1 MMLQMLELLRRFV
14 SEFAVFVR
22 FKESRMSQQERR
34 RRGLAK
40 RIWRQ
45 LSPATRREFFQVMA
59 LMVVA
64 AIFDVFS
71 LGAVIPFLALLA
83 DPDRILAYPAVRDV
97 LAGIGL
103 TEKGDILLAAT
114 LLFAALALVSGGVRV
129 ILNWHS
135 NRYAYMVGNELGVAY
150 FERILSRPYAY
161 HALNNSSETVASIKK
176 VQAIAHQMLLPTMLS
191 IGALIG
197 AVFIVAAL
205 LAVDAET
212 TIVSFV
218 GFALIYLL
226 ATKLTRPRLRRNS
239 KLLSVFHARRIQSIQ
254 EALGGIRDLIID
266 RAQPAFVRR
275 FRQVD
280 REMQM
285 AEATTSF
292 ISGAPRMMIEAL
304 GMAMIAFVAC
314 FALLRTGDL
323 TAVLPVL
330 GVLALGAQRLLPL
343 MQTLYKSWATVAG
356 NHALAEDIL
365 RVLEEPEE
373 RLPAAAG
380 PIEGCRQL
388 IRFRNVGFHYE
399 GTGRP
404 AVRGLNFVIPKGAKV
419 GLVGRSGSGKST
431 AMDLL
436 MGLLEPTEGSI
447 EIDGVRLD
455 RANAA
460 DWQREIAHVPQDLF
474 LADASIRENIAFGAN
489 PSEIDDA
496 RVTAAAEAADIA
508 TFIAG
513 LPDGYE
519 TVVGERG
526 TRLSGGQRQRLGIA
540 RALYKRA
547 SVIFFDEATSA
558 LDGETEAAVMAA
570 IERLDRNLTVIL
582 VAHRTSTLEF
592 CDQIIR
598 LDDGRLVEAGSFHQV
613 VRKAS

>member
-1 MMLQMLELLRRFV
+1 
-14 SEFAVFVR
+14 
-22 FKESRMSQQERR
+22 MSQPERQGR
-34 RRGLAK
+34 LAK

-45 LSPATRREFFQVMA
+45 LSPAKRREFFQVMA
-59 LMVVA
+59 LMITA

-83 DPDRILAYPAVRDV
+83 DPDRILAYPAVQAF

-103 TEKGDILLAAT
+103 DEKTEILFAAT
-114 LLFAALALVSGGVRV
+114 LLFAVLALVSGAVRV

-135 NRYAYMVGNELGVAY
+135 NRYAYMVGNELGTAY
-150 FERILSRPYAY
+150 FERILSRPYSY

-176 VQAIAHQMLLPTMLS
+176 VQAIAHQMLLPAMLS
-191 IGALIG
+191 MGAVIG

-212 TIVSFV
+212 TVMAFI
-218 GFALIYLL
+218 GFTLIYLL
-226 ATKLTRPRLRRNS
+226 ATKLTRPRLRRNA

-266 RAQPAFVRR
+266 RAQPVFVRR

-280 REMQM
+280 GDMQM

-292 ISGAPRMMIEAL
+292 ISGAPRMMIEAV

-323 TAVLPVL
+323 AAVLPVL

-356 NHALAEDIL
+356 NYALAEDIL
-365 RVLEEPEE
+365 RVLEEPEK
-373 RLPAAAG
+373 RSAAPAG
-380 PIEGCRQL
+380 PIKGFRQL
-388 IRFRNVGFHYE
+388 IQFRDVSFRYSGA
-399 GTGRP
+399 GRP
-404 AVRGLNFVIPKGAKV
+404 AVHGLDFVVPKGAKV

-431 AMDLL
+431 VLDLL

-455 RANAA
+455 PSNAA

-489 PSEIDDA
+489 PADIDDA
-496 RVTAAAEAADIA
+496 HIRAAAEAADIA
-508 TFIAG
+508 TFING
-513 LPDGYE
+513 LPDGYDS
-519 TVVGERG
+519 VVGERG

-547 SVIFFDEATSA
+547 GVIFFDEATSA

-582 VAHRTSTLEF
+582 VAHRTSTLDF

-598 LDDGRLVEAGSFHQV
+598 FDNGRVVEAGNFHQV
-613 VRKAS
+613 VRKAG